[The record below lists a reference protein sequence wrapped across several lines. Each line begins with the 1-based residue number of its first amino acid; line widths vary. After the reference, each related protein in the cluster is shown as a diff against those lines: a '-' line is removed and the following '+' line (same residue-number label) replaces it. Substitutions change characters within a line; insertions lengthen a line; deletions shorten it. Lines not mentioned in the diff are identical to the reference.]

1 MPRRLNIIQVLP
13 ALESGG
19 VERGTLEVA
28 RYLVAQGHRSIVIS
42 AGGRLVETLLAQGS
56 EHLSWSIGSKSL
68 LTLKYIPRLIKF
80 IQDNKIDILHVRSR
94 FPAWLCYLAWKK
106 MPVSQRPR
114 LITTV
119 HGQYSVSPYSRIM
132 TRGERVIVVSEMIR
146 NYVLQHYPVDPKRLW
161 LNYRG
166 VDPAHFYHGYQPQ
179 QRWLQD
185 WYRDYPQTRGKQ
197 LLTLPG
203 RISRWKGQLD
213 FIEALAEIRQHQ
225 SNVHGLIVGETKTGK
240 AHFQRELEQRIAQ
253 LGLEEHITL
262 TGHRS
267 DIREV
272 MAISTLVMSL
282 SQQPEAFGRTT
293 LEALS
298 LGVPVIAYNHGGV
311 AEQMKVILPEGLV
324 EPADQHQLL
333 ARSLAWLDSR
343 PRLQKTHPFQLQN
356 MLDTTMAVY
365 QDVLSEPLA
374 V

>member
-1 MPRRLNIIQVLP
+1 MTRRLNIAQVLP

-42 AGGRLVETLLAQGS
+42 AGGRLVKQLLADGS
-56 EHLSWSIGSKSL
+56 EHLSWPVGSKSL
-68 LTLKYIPRLIKF
+68 LTLKYIPRLIKY
-80 IQDNKIDILHVRSR
+80 IQDNQIDILHVRSR
-94 FPAWLCYLAWKK
+94 FPAWICYLAWKK

-132 TRGERVIVVSEMIR
+132 ARGERVIVVSEMIR

-166 VDPAHFYHGYQPQ
+166 VDPAGFYHGYQPPQ
-179 QRWLQD
+179 NWLQD
-185 WYRDYPQTRGKQ
+185 WYRHYPQTRGKQ

-213 FIEALAEIRQHQ
+213 FIEAMAEIRQHRP
-225 SNVHGLIVGETKTGK
+225 NVHGLIVGETKAGK
-240 AHFQRELEQRIAQ
+240 AHLQRELERRITQ
-253 LGLEEHITL
+253 LGLEQHITL

-311 AEQMKVILPEGLV
+311 AEQMKVILPAGLI
-324 EPADQHQLL
+324 ETANQRQLVT
-333 ARSLAWLDSR
+333 RSLAWLDSR
-343 PRLQKTHPFQLQN
+343 PTLPKTHPFQLQN
-356 MLDTTMAVY
+356 MLETTLAVY